1 MVFAAPRGSGRK
13 LAFALPAISLI
24 STLALAGP
32 ARAAT
37 TDPAVTGSDYAAA
50 GFDRPFYVGAYLGEG
65 ATQTGRVGQGITG
78 FTRLTGKRPAFVKVF
93 QGLDADYSARG
104 WAGQL
109 LREIG
114 GAGSTPY
121 VALDLKWRGAPGRG
135 LLDAINAGR
144 ADRQLTAM
152 ARGLAGAGTVL
163 IEPGWEMNGRWGYAW
178 QPAAN
183 GDAAA
188 PAAYRAAFR
197 RVVTIFRRE
206 GARNVKWVFAPNVGN
221 PLTNAATGTGHWNWY
236 GNYYPGNDVVDYLG
250 PHGYNGPS
258 VWGGGWQGFD
268 QVFNAAGADNMLN
281 DLERRFPG
289 KPIIIG
295 EFASQE
301 APGQDKGRWIE
312 QAFAAMR
319 RHRSVIG
326 AIWFNTRKEAD
337 WRIDSS
343 ANAVQAF
350 RAVMGD
356 RNVRTSFAG

>member
-1 MVFAAPRGSGRK
+1 MIFSAPRGSGRS
-13 LAFALPAISLI
+13 FALVLPAISALI
-24 STLALAGP
+24 ALPGA
-32 ARAAT
+32 ARAAAPG
-37 TDPAVTGSDYAAA
+37 DPAGAGPYAAA
-50 GFDRPFYVGAYLGEG
+50 GFDRPFYVGAYLGDA
-65 ATQTGRVGQGITG
+65 ATRTGRVQQGIDG
-78 FTRLTGKRPAFVKVF
+78 FGRMTGKRPAFVKVF
-93 QGLDADYSARG
+93 QGFDADYSARG
-104 WAGQL
+104 WAGQM
-109 LREIG
+109 LRQIT

-121 VALDLKWRGAPGRG
+121 LALDLKWNGAPGRG
-135 LLDAINAGR
+135 LLAAIAAGR
-144 ADRQLTAM
+144 ADARIVAM
-152 ARGLAGAGTVL
+152 ARGLAGMGTVL
-163 IEPGWEMNGRWGYAW
+163 VEPGWEMNGRWGYAW
-178 QPAAN
+178 QPGAN

-197 RVVTIFRRE
+197 RIVTIFRRE

-221 PLTNAATGTGHWNWY
+221 PLTSAATGTRHWNWY

-250 PHGYNGPS
+250 PHGYNGPG

-268 QVFNAAGADNMLN
+268 PVFNATAADNLVG
-281 DLERRFPG
+281 DLERRFAG

-301 APGQDKGRWIE
+301 AAGYDKGRWIE

-319 RHRSVIG
+319 RHPAVIG

>member
-1 MVFAAPRGSGRK
+1 MIFSAPRGCRRD
-13 LAFALPAISLI
+13 FA
-24 STLALAGP
+24 LALAAISAVLALPHP

-37 TDPAVTGSDYAAA
+37 GTPTGDATYAAP
-50 GFDRPFYVGAYLGEG
+50 GFDRPFYIGAYLGEA
-65 ATQTGRVGQGITG
+65 ATQTGRVGRGIDDFG
-78 FTRLTGKRPAFVKVF
+78 RLTGKRPAFVKLF
-93 QGLDADYSARG
+93 QTLDGDYSQRG

-109 LREIG
+109 VRQVS

-121 VALDLKWRGAPGRG
+121 VALDLRWSGAPRGG
-135 LLDAINAGR
+135 LLAAIAAGR
-144 ADRQLTAM
+144 ADRQIAAM
-152 ARGLAGAGTVL
+152 ARGMAGAGPVL
-163 IEPGWEMNGRWGYAW
+163 IEPGWEMNGRWSYAW
-178 QPAAN
+178 QPASN

-197 RVVTIFRRE
+197 RIVTIFRRE
-206 GARNVKWVFAPNVGN
+206 GAREVKWVFAPNVGN
-221 PLTNAATGTGHWNWY
+221 PLTNAATGPGHWNWY

-258 VWGGGWQGFD
+258 VWGGAWQGFD
-268 QVFNAAGADNMLN
+268 QVFDDADADNMLG

-295 EFASQE
+295 EFATQE
-301 APGQDKGRWIE
+301 ARGQDKGRWIE

-319 RHRSVIG
+319 RHRAVIG

-337 WRIDSS
+337 WRIESS
-343 ANAVQAF
+343 ANSVSAF